1 MMNQQDIENLYA
13 EFESLKKEAKEKQL
27 RAKEIRDEIINY
39 MNEKGVDEMLINGLD
54 SLVKLMITYPER
66 EVLNKKGL
74 AEAIGV
80 PQKELSKP
88 QSIIALTKEGKLTE
102 EMIQQFTIIE
112 ERMQFSTKECEPG
125 EEDDD

>member
-1 MMNQQDIENLYA
+1 MNQQDIEKLFT
-13 EFESLKKEAKEKQL
+13 EFETLKKDAKEKQL
-27 RAKEIRDEIINY
+27 RAKEIRDEIINH
-39 MNEKGVDEMLINGLD
+39 MNEKGVDEMIIHGLD
-54 SLVKLMITYPER
+54 SMVKLMITYPER

-102 EMIQQFTIIE
+102 EMIGQFTIIE
-112 ERMQFSTKECEPG
+112 ERMQFSAKEFEEG
-125 EEDDD
+125 EEDLD